1 MENSNQFLVLREQE
15 ELGKRLLQNQSDKAW
30 TAWMIV
36 DPISLLQKEAIKIF
50 LGSIIYKL
58 NINNAGTKVEN
69 ISNGTFLLYLV
80 FRNFVNR
87 ELSWRCSL
95 IPWPFF
101 PGVFFL

>member
-1 MENSNQFLVLREQE
+1 MENSNEFLVLREQE

-69 ISNGTFLLYLV
+69 ISNGTFLLY
-80 FRNFVNR
+80 
-87 ELSWRCSL
+87 
-95 IPWPFF
+95 
-101 PGVFFL
+101 